1 MHSKSIIEILFE
13 KDKLSLYIE
22 REKNRNFHTW
32 RFIAVYGMHVSAK
45 RSIPL
50 ILKEAGWA
58 WSRGIAGI
66 SQDTQSAVIF
76 PPMASLKFQIMPG
89 WECL

>member
-1 MHSKSIIEILFE
+1 MKKINCHYICRERRIEIFIRTL
-13 KDKLSLYIE
+13 
-22 REKNRNFHTW
+22 
-32 RFIAVYGMHVSAK
+32 RFIAVYGMHVSVK